1 MATTR
6 HFAYNI
12 GSPFIGATQVGN
24 LAIGIPSAGFE
35 STGLE
40 WWNGPDEE
48 LGYVIA
54 VPVSNDSQPTNVPED
69 QLFLSPTYK
78 AVDISLSN
86 NNQTATQIF
95 SYQQSVL
102 GETLIS
108 GIDKVMFSVKFNS
121 TNRSSYPASP
131 LDIKPAERSR
141 SVI

>member
-54 VPVSNDSQPTNVPED
+54 VPVSNG
-69 QLFLSPTYK
+69 
-78 AVDISLSN
+78 
-86 NNQTATQIF
+86 TANICP
-95 SYQQSVL
+95 
-102 GETLIS
+102 G
-108 GIDKVMFSVKFNS
+108 FNFGKYHLTS
-121 TNRSSYPASP
+121 
-131 LDIKPAERSR
+131 
-141 SVI
+141 